1 MLLGVILLFSL
12 LLHIVIPTILSPLFF
27 LGILSIYILG
37 NQYKT
42 VFIWIIII
50 VSILQLSSLTPLWK
64 LSLYYILWS
73 LFMYISSISLDKG
86 WPVQSIMAT
95 LSLVVVTLIF
105 NGFNVDYISVAIY
118 TIINGIA
125 IAIVL
130 YTAEKL
136 KVYEQFV

>member
-1 MLLGVILLFSL
+1 
-12 LLHIVIPTILSPLFF
+12 
-27 LGILSIYILG
+27 
-37 NQYKT
+37 
-42 VFIWIIII
+42 
-50 VSILQLSSLTPLWK
+50 
-64 LSLYYILWS
+64 
-73 LFMYISSISLDKG
+73 MYISSISLDKG